1 MNSHASYSFEKTYI
15 LKAHSPIIHF
25 QHDQA
30 GATLR
35 ATEVKPKLD
44 HFLKQKIANKDIYK
58 KCLIGDSEA
67 LNYKLHFEALNNN
80 AGKDTPKIYYGN
92 MNVPEHKRIKCILR
106 DCRMTV
112 ICLSK
117 ELMDEID
124 KYIGEFFIVHNFGRM
139 QNKGFGSFT
148 VRNTQYTKT
157 EIGNF
162 LSEHAGARRF
172 FYISGYSDNDTT
184 KMFDDIAK
192 IYGIMKSGFNWG
204 GSYHRSYLFEYFIDK
219 KTGNEKA
226 YMKKEK
232 ISPAIVHPKN
242 KKRAFPEQNY
252 SEYKY
257 TRALLGIGDHI
268 SYIAGFGKEKNE
280 KGMYPTTGREQ
291 INISNSE
298 FERLASPI
306 FFKIIGDVI
315 YMVPKR
321 VNEKILGKTF
331 YFKNTE
337 TNMSISI
344 DVPDAFDI
352 DDFMKYFADRYNKDS
367 KQKNEKGFTVGYSI
381 GKDIKY
387 EETKKGDVI

>member
-1 MNSHASYSFEKTYI
+1 
-15 LKAHSPIIHF
+15 
-25 QHDQA
+25 
-30 GATLR
+30 
-35 ATEVKPKLD
+35 
-44 HFLKQKIANKDIYK
+44 
-58 KCLIGDSEA
+58 
-67 LNYKLHFEALNNN
+67 
-80 AGKDTPKIYYGN
+80 
-92 MNVPEHKRIKCILR
+92 
-106 DCRMTV
+106 
-112 ICLSK
+112 
-117 ELMDEID
+117 
-124 KYIGEFFIVHNFGRM
+124 
-139 QNKGFGSFT
+139 
-148 VRNTQYTKT
+148 
-157 EIGNF
+157 
-162 LSEHAGARRF
+162 
-172 FYISGYSDNDTT
+172 
-184 KMFDDIAK
+184 MFDDIAK

-219 KTGNEKA
+219 KTG
-226 YMKKEK
+226 
-232 ISPAIVHPKN
+232 
-242 KKRAFPEQNY
+242 
-252 SEYKY
+252 
-257 TRALLGIGDHI
+257 
-268 SYIAGFGKEKNE
+268 NE

-387 EETKKGDVI
+387 QETKKGDVI